1 MKRKRLALIAVS
13 LVLAL
18 FAAAC
23 GGDGDTDDGTGEDT
37 GGGDRGGTYRAST
50 VDFGFVGA
58 FDPVG
63 EYLGWAWGL
72 YTNLLLRNLVTYNH
86 VAGAA
91 GNEIV
96 PDLATDTGQISED
109 ELQWTFTLKDGVKF
123 GPPLSRDI
131 TSEDVEYAFRRIA
144 TESLVAQYGNY
155 YFGVIEGLEAGKDP
169 GAGGISG
176 IETPDEKT
184 IVFTLTKPT
193 GDFLNRLAMPA
204 AAPVPEEVA
213 GCFTKAGEYGR
224 YLVSSGPYMIEGSD
238 QQDATSCD
246 TLEPLSGYDPNKHLL
261 MVRNDDYDPETDDP
275 AVREALPD
283 GFEFTINTNSDDI
296 FNKIEE
302 GELDGSPDIPTT
314 EFIQKFSQDEE
325 LSDQLKIEA
334 GDRTQYITLN
344 LTEAPFDD
352 LNVRKAANLVMDKD
366 GILRTWGGETAG
378 DIATHIMPPE
388 MTGGSPTAEEYDPY
402 PSDGFAGD
410 VDAAKAAMKES
421 EYDSD
426 GDGMCDSPECEG
438 VILINRNYPPY
449 SDMGPVIQA
458 SLAKIGIKVELR
470 ELETD
475 AAYTTIQTPA
485 EKIAI
490 ASNAGWGKDY
500 ADASTFAVLFDSRNI
515 AETGNYNYSLVGITP
530 AQAKEVGATAP
541 SGTVPNVDEDID
553 ACNELLD
560 QERVDCW
567 IALDETLMEE
577 VVPWVPYLWT
587 KNVDLIGPAVTQ
599 YEYDQFSGETAYA
612 HIAVDASQQ

>member
-1 MKRKRLALIAVS
+1 MS

-86 VAGAA
+86 VAGSA

-96 PDLATDTGQISED
+96 ADLATDTGQISED

-131 TSEDVEYAFRRIA
+131 TSADVEYAFRRIA

-169 GAGGISG
+169 GADGISG

-224 YLVSSGPYMIEGSD
+224 YLVSSGPYMIEGAD

-261 MVRNDDYDPETDDP
+261 MVRNDDYEPDTDDP

-314 EFIQKFSQDEE
+314 EFIQRFSQDEE
-325 LSDQLKIEA
+325 LSDQLKVEA

-366 GILRTWGGETAG
+366 GILRTWGGATAG

-410 VDAAKAAMKES
+410 VEAAKAAMKES
-421 EYDSD
+421 AYDSD

-438 VILINRNYPPY
+438 IILINRNFPPY

-458 SLAKIGIKVELR
+458 SLAKIGINVELR

>member
-1 MKRKRLALIAVS
+1 MM
-13 LVLAL
+13 LVLAM

-23 GGDGDTDDGTGEDT
+23 GGDDPEPTP
-37 GGGDRGGTYRAST
+37 GGGDGGGGQEGGTYRAST
-50 VDFGFVGA
+50 VDFGFVGG

-72 YTNLLLRNLVTYNH
+72 YSNLLLRNLVTYNH
-86 VAGAA
+86 TAGAA

-131 TSEDVEYAFRRIA
+131 TSADVEYAFRRIA

-184 IVFTLTKPT
+184 VVFTLTKPT

-204 AAPVPEEVA
+204 AAPAPEEVA

-224 YLVSSGPYMIEGSD
+224 YVVASGPYMIEGSD
-238 QQDATSCD
+238 QQDAASCD
-246 TLEPLSGYDPNKHLL
+246 TLKPLSGYDPNSHLTF
-261 MVRNDDYDPETDDP
+261 VRNPDWDAETDSEES
-275 AVREALPD
+275 REALPD
-283 GFEFTINTNSDDI
+283 SFEFTINTNSDDI

-302 GELDGSPDIPTT
+302 GELEGSPDIPTT
-314 EFIQKFSQDEE
+314 EFIQKFSTDEA
-325 LSDQLKIEA
+325 LSDQLKVEA

-344 LTEAPFDD
+344 LTEPPFDD
-352 LNVRKAANLVMDKD
+352 IHVRIAANFVMDKD
-366 GILRTWGGETAG
+366 GIHRAWGGATAG
-378 DIATHIMPPE
+378 DIATHVMPPE
-388 MTGGSPTAEEYDPY
+388 MTGGTPTAEEYDPY
-402 PSDGFAGD
+402 ASEGFAGD
-410 VDAAKAAMKES
+410 VEQAKEHMKQS
-421 EYDSD
+421 KYDSD
-426 GDGMCDSPECEG
+426 GDGMCDDPACEDI
-438 VILINRNYPPY
+438 ILINRNYPPY

-458 SLAKIGIKVELR
+458 SLEKIGIKVQIR
-470 ELETD
+470 ELESD

-485 EKIAI
+485 EKIPI
-490 ASNAGWGKDY
+490 ASNPGWGKDY

-541 SGTVPNVDEDID
+541 SGTVPNVDADID

-567 IALDETLMEE
+567 IELDKTLMED
-577 VVPWVPYLWT
+577 VVMWIPYLWT

-599 YEYDQFSGETAYA
+599 YDYDQFSGETGYG
-612 HIAVDASQQ
+612 HIAVDESKQ